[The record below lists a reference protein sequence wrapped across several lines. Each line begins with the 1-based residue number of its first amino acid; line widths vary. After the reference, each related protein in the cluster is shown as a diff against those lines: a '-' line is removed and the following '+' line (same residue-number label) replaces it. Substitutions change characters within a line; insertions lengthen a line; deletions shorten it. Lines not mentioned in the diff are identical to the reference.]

1 MQYAE
6 LGGRSNGRAIQRSM
20 DSGMNFTDM
29 TIDTHGVSLHPD
41 QHAIAATP
49 FNPNIVFIAND
60 GGLWR
65 LNGSF
70 SDVSSECSSRG
81 LTGADLV
88 DCQHWLSK
96 VPSTISTLNRGLAT

>member
-60 GGLWR
+60 GGVWS
-65 LNGSF
+65 LNGTF
-70 SDVSSECSSRG
+70 THVSRECSSRG
-81 LTGADLV
+81 LTGADLT
-88 DCQHWLSK
+88 DCQQRLSK
-96 VPSTISTLNRGLAT
+96 EPNAFATLNNGLR